1 MKYLLPCAQCSE
13 KLTVDVNQAGRQLVC
28 RCGATLEVPSLRAIR
43 ALETVADAAAKPVR
57 RSWSPARGV
66 PFAVGLVL
74 VLAGLFVAGNAGLR
88 WATAEV
94 PPPPPATAD
103 PLLPE
108 LDTLSSAD
116 TWDAWLDLRNNGLGP
131 YMPTAKFMVE
141 EALRYLFRVMVTGL
155 VVAAAGLTIAVVAM
169 VLPGTQ
175 GSYSR
180 RKASPQAR

>member
-13 KLTVDVNQAGRQLVC
+13 KRTVDVSQAGRQLVC

-43 ALETVADAAAKPVR
+43 ALETVADAGAKPVR

-94 PPPPPATAD
+94 PPPPATAD

-108 LDTLSSAD
+108 LDTLSPAD

-131 YMPTAKFMVE
+131 YVPTAKFMVE
-141 EALRYLFRVMVTGL
+141 AALRYLFRVMVTGL
-155 VVAAAGLTIAVVAM
+155 VVAAAGLTIAAVAM
-169 VLPGTQ
+169 LLPATR
-175 GSYSR
+175 GSP
-180 RKASPQAR
+180 APQK